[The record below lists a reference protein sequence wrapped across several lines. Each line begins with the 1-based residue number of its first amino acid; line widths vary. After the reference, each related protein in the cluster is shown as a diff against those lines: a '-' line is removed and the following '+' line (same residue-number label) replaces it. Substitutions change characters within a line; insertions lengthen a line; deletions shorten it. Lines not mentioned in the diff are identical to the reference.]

1 MNPHIYIGMSIL
13 HKLFPLLPS
22 ISGTLEDARLKLLSD
37 ASFIKPPYRYLFV
50 TRNEELV
57 STNKEA
63 SILLHELYKKDVV
76 KIHVLRG
83 KGETG
88 EVSSD

>member
-1 MNPHIYIGMSIL
+1 MPIL
-13 HKLFPLLPS
+13 HKLFPLLSS

-37 ASFIKPPYRYLFV
+37 ASFIKSPYRYLFV